1 MLHEIDLSRTDLN
14 LLVLFEAV
22 METHHVGRAA
32 TRLNLSPSAV
42 SHGLGRLRTLL
53 GDPLFLRTP
62 RGVVPTERAE
72 NLAPHIAD
80 ILVRIRSVVA
90 SIAPFDPARS
100 TRRFCVGAPDAV
112 SAVLLPPLLR
122 HLSQVAPRVD
132 LSVRQLLPRRGAT
145 GLADAWSGALIDLE
159 ARLCDVAVLPLHEV
173 PKRFSVSALYHEDF
187 VVAARIGHSFLKS
200 PSLDRFLEARHV
212 LVSETGEAVGMVD
225 AALEQRGLSRR
236 ISVTAP
242 SFALA
247 MALLADNDLLCTLPR
262 RLVAQNGSRLGVEA
276 AEVPLEL
283 PRYTLSAVVPS
294 GAVADAG
301 VAWLVAT
308 LEVIAAPESSRTKA
322 PRPRLD
328 LTARR

>member
-22 METHHVGRAA
+22 METRHVGRAA

-132 LSVRQLLPRRGAT
+132 LSIRQLLPTRGAT

-159 ARLCDVAVLPLHEV
+159 ARLCDVAVLPLEEV
-173 PKRFSVSALYHEDF
+173 PKRFSVRALYHEDF
-187 VVAARIGHSFLKS
+187 VVAGRIGHSFLKS
-200 PSLDRFLEARHV
+200 SSLDRFLEARHV

-225 AALEQRGLSRR
+225 AALDQRGLSRR

-262 RLVAQNGSRLGVEA
+262 RLVAQNGGRLGIEA

-301 VAWLVAT
+301 VAWLIAT
-308 LEVIAAPESSRTKA
+308 LEVIAAPDGFRTNSPQ
-322 PRPRLD
+322 PRPD
-328 LTARR
+328 LTV